1 MEYQSNSSGVK
12 LSVTDLLAKKMYD
25 EAYMQVLKSPDEL
38 QFIKVIS
45 KLSSKP
51 FYALLTYFRFRN
63 GLAFSPNLVSG
74 HCKSPFDT

>member
-12 LSVTDLLAKKMYD
+12 LSITDLLAKKMYD

-51 FYALLTYFRFRN
+51 FYAPLTYFRFRN

-74 HCKSPFDT
+74 HCKSPIDT